1 MKIAVVQHQLRPA
14 PAQDLE
20 ALVIAVTRAASLG
33 AEIVVLPDI
42 AAVHDGPLGD
52 DLFRRTEEGAPGV
65 LVWPAHRYASDAQDA
80 PLTGPADSVGAAYAL
95 VGDDAIDPDVLARC
109 GAYRPGLLVLAPGA
123 ESELQAQAVLE
134 LAVALSTSLASV
146 VVVVEADGAEVGEPG
161 HGGSAIIHLGE
172 VLAEAT
178 GGDDLLIAELAA
190 PLGPPEAPTALPEV
204 PPLLVQRIAAH
215 QGRKVDV
222 GYPADLG

>member
-1 MKIAVVQHQLRPA
+1 MKIAVVQHELRPA

-20 ALVIAVTRAASLG
+20 ALVIAVARAASLG
-33 AEIVVLPDI
+33 ADLVILPDV

-52 DLFRRTEEGAPGV
+52 ELFRRTEEDAPGV
-65 LVWPAHRYASDAQDA
+65 VVWSAHRYGSDPGDG
-80 PLTGPADSVGAAYAL
+80 PLTLSVEAVGAACAL
-95 VGDDAIDPDVLARC
+95 VGDDAMDHAALLACAAR
-109 GAYRPGLLVLAPGA
+109 RPGLLVLAPGA

-146 VVVVEADGAEVGEPG
+146 VVVAEADGAEPGEPG

-178 GGDDLLIAELAA
+178 AGDDLLVADITT
-190 PLGPPEAPTALPEV
+190 PLGPPEAPTAFPEV
-204 PPLLVQRIAAH
+204 PTVLLQRIAAH
-215 QGRKVDV
+215 HGRKVDV
-222 GYPADLG
+222 DYPADLD